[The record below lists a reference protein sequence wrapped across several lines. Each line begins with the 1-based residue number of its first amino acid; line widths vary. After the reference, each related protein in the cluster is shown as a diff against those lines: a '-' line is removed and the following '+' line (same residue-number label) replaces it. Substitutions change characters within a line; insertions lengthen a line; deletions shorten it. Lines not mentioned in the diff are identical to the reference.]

1 MTLSSHGICITGM
14 HRSGTS
20 MVAQLLQAAGL
31 WLGAGQQLAA
41 PKNDNPDGFF
51 EHLEFVALDDELLD
65 RLGGAWDLPPA
76 ASEQAYAALVA
87 PFRERTET
95 LLATL
100 AAGAR
105 AGLPWGWKDP
115 RASLLLDFWRSCQ
128 PELRTLIC
136 LRHPLAVARSLQR
149 RNRISLRLGL
159 LLWQRYN
166 EACASAAQSSA
177 NVLVSHYDAW
187 FLDPARELRRIVDF
201 AGLTASDA
209 VLQTAVQAIK
219 SQHRHQRAE
228 STDALLAIA
237 GLATVDLYDDLRR
250 RAGPI
255 YALSAEA
262 ATLPACRARRQSV
275 ATTAAGREAACG
287 DAELLSLRA
296 RVAELDAELRASAS
310 RDAPY
315 RVGTSIDARR
325 GGSAPLFLRRGW
337 AAPEEAGTWSIAEVA
352 ELRLPLHGLRSGR
365 GLAMQARVRPMVGPG
380 HEKVAV
386 TLLANG
392 RTVRSWSL
400 DAARAT
406 DLECT
411 IAADLLEQHGPL
423 ALEFRIDRPCSPR
436 SIGLSVDARTLG
448 ILLVSLTLRA
458 VTHPLRQA
466 DE

>member
-1 MTLSSHGICITGM
+1 MSSHGVCITGM

-20 MVAQLLQAAGL
+20 MVGQLLQAAGL
-31 WLGAGQQLAA
+31 WLGAGQQLAS
-41 PKNDNPDGFF
+41 PKNDNLDGFF

-76 ASEQAYAALVA
+76 GSEQAHAALAA
-87 PFRERTET
+87 PFRERTNA
-95 LLATL
+95 LLASL
-100 AAGAR
+100 AAGAP
-105 AGLPWGWKDP
+105 AASPWGWKDP
-115 RASLLLDFWRSCQ
+115 RASLLLDFWLSCQ
-128 PELRTLIC
+128 PRLRTLVC

-166 EACASAAQSSA
+166 EACARAARGSA
-177 NVLVSHYDAW
+177 NVLISHYDAW
-187 FLDPARELRRIVDF
+187 FLDPARELRRVVDF

-209 VLQTAVQAIK
+209 VLQAAVQAIK
-219 SQHRHQRAE
+219 PQYRHQRAE

-237 GLATVDLYDDLRR
+237 GLATVDLYDDLRG

-255 YALSAEA
+255 YARSAEA
-262 ATLPACRARRQSV
+262 TTLPTGRTRRQSEP
-275 ATTAAGREAACG
+275 TAAVGREPARG
-287 DAELLSLRA
+287 DAELLLLRA
-296 RVAELDAELRASAS
+296 RVAELDAELRASVS

-337 AAPEEAGTWSIAEVA
+337 APPEEAGTWSIAEAA
-352 ELRLPLHGLRSGR
+352 ELRLPLHGLRAGR
-365 GLAMQARVRPMVGPG
+365 GLAMQARARPMVGPG

-392 RTVRSWSL
+392 RTVGSWSL
-400 DAARAT
+400 DEARAT
-406 DLECT
+406 DLDCT
-411 IAADLLEQHGPL
+411 IAADLLEPHGPL
-423 ALEFRIDRPCSPR
+423 ALEFRIDRPCAPR
-436 SIGLSVDARTLG
+436 SIGLSADARTLG

-458 VTHPLRQA
+458 VATQPLRQA